1 MTRAVPRVLLC
12 LGAAFCLAAALAP
25 TTEGRLIAAVV
36 GFVFA
41 AVGGAITALCIPPPA
56 DRLAARDA
64 RCAPLN
70 GNAAGRSAGR
80 GSPLQQRKGERQWLT

>member
-70 GNAAGRSAGR
+70 GMQR
-80 GSPLQQRKGERQWLT
+80 GDRPGGGAHFNNEKVNDNG